1 MKFLIDIILFGIIVG
16 FMVVGYRKGFVKT
29 ILSCLKNVIAFLVA
43 FNFSSQLARWLK
55 DQFFMEKAKDIIEKK
70 VAEFLGTNSLAENDI
85 VPLLD
90 SKHEGFLDFIDKMG
104 IDVDALRF
112 AVQNTDTTVN
122 DAISEYIATP
132 CVNALS
138 GVLAFIMLF
147 VGTLLVIALLGFIL
161 GAFSK
166 LPIIKGTNK
175 LLGGILGLCFGVFAS
190 FVVASLIRIVI
201 PYFSDTAVI
210 SSLEEGK
217 TLYNFITSTTPTFLS
232 GIISQI

>member
-1 MKFLIDIILFGIIVG
+1 MKLLIDIILFGIIVG
-16 FMVVGYRKGFVKT
+16 FMVVGYKKGFVKT
-29 ILSCLKNVIAFLVA
+29 ILSCLKNVIAFVVA
-43 FNFSSQLARWLK
+43 FTFSSQLAKWLK
-55 DQFFMEKAKDIIEKK
+55 DQFFMEKVKDFIEKK
-70 VAEFLGTNSLAENDI
+70 IAEFLGTNSATGKDI
-85 VPLLD
+85 APLLD
-90 SKHEGFLDFIDKMG
+90 SKHSGFLEFIEKMG
-104 IDVDALRF
+104 LDIDALYS
-112 AVQNTDTTVN
+112 AVQNTDATMN

-138 GVLAFIMLF
+138 GVLAFILLF
-147 VGTLLVIALLGFIL
+147 VGVLIVIAIL
-161 GAFSK
+161 GWILGGVAK

-175 LLGGILGLCFGVFAS
+175 LLGGVLGLCFGVFAS

-210 SSLEEGK
+210 ASLEEGN

>member
-1 MKFLIDIILFGIIVG
+1 MKLLIDIILLGIIIG

-29 ILSCLKNVIAFLVA
+29 VLSCLKNIVAFFIAFK
-43 FNFSSQLARWLK
+43 FSSLLAKWLK
-55 DQFFMEKAKDIIEKK
+55 DQFFMVKAKEVIGEK
-70 VAEFLGTNSLAENDI
+70 VAEFLGTNSVTDNDI
-85 VPLLD
+85 GPLLD
-90 SKHEGFLDFIDKMG
+90 SEHAGFLDFIDKMG
-104 IDVDALRF
+104 IDVDALRN
-112 AVQNTDTTVN
+112 AVQSTDATVN

-138 GVLAFIMLF
+138 SVIAFILLF
-147 VGTLLVIALLGFIL
+147 AGTLIVIAIVGWIL

-175 LLGGILGLCFGVFAS
+175 FLGGIIGLAFGIFIA

-210 SSLEEGK
+210 SSLEQGN
-217 TLYNFITSTTPTFLS
+217 TLYNFITSVTPTFLS